1 MNTMPMLRDRRT
13 TDTFFDR
20 RSGNDRRA
28 GYEAGYF
35 SQGGLQRRKGLE
47 RRQKFERRDQYVRI
61 NKWASICANPRS
73 LGEYERAPERFRLS
87 GASKH
92 RDPGHP

>member
-1 MNTMPMLRDRRT
+1 MQTREGLVKDWLNKVQDGWRDMNNMRMLKDRRT

-28 GYEAGYF
+28 GYESGYF

-61 NKWASICANPRS
+61 NKWSSICANPKS
-73 LGEYERAPERFRLS
+73 FGE
-87 GASKH
+87 
-92 RDPGHP
+92 